1 MPASAPVFSFGQ
13 RFGNRVGNKEHL
25 KPTKVDGPGPGAYA
39 QSKQYQNGK
48 KPMDQFKR
56 TTFGTAARG
65 HNDLPKANPSPSH
78 YRPIHFTEA
87 SHAFSIPRAPNAS
100 EKQHKK
106 DYLDPPGPG

>member
-1 MPASAPVFSFGQ
+1 
-13 RFGNRVGNKEHL
+13 
-25 KPTKVDGPGPGAYA
+25 
-39 QSKQYQNGK
+39 
-48 KPMDQFKR
+48 MDQFKR

-106 DYLDPPGPG
+106 DYLDPPGPGQYSIESTDMANLKHKNQAKSMAARNGLPE